1 MAPDVPETVEA
12 GASQSAD
19 ALFDAVYSRLKAM
32 AGRQLA
38 QNPSGQA
45 SLDTTALVHELYLRI
60 SANRELAFSH
70 PAQFFAYAARAMRHL
85 LRDRARDRLR
95 QRAGG
100 GWVRMTLT
108 GSEPLAITSAEQAL
122 ALDEALER
130 LAQTDARAAQVV
142 EMRYFGGRTL
152 EEIAEILGYDV
163 RTMKR
168 DWDDARS
175 WLRQFLIP
183 PDPAEHRP

>member
-1 MAPDVPETVEA
+1 MDPGSPTLSAAPH
-12 GASQSAD
+12 SAD
-19 ALFDAVYSRLKAM
+19 VLFDAVYSRLKAM

-38 QNPSGQA
+38 QGPSQP
-45 SLDTTALVHELYLRI
+45 SLDTTALVHELYLRV

-108 GSEPLAITSAEQAL
+108 GNDPIAITSAEQAL

-142 EMRYFGGRTL
+142 ELRYFAGLSL
-152 EEIAEILGYDV
+152 EQIAEALGLTR
-163 RTMKR
+163 RTIDR
-168 DWDDARS
+168 DWRFARAFLHDQ
-175 WLRQFLIP
+175 LR
-183 PDPAEHRP
+183 